1 MYDIAMPRKHTK
13 TISIRKL
20 LDANGVSEDSILF
33 AILFL
38 VSAFF
43 ALLFFVAGE
52 KVSLDIDI
60 ALRASQPASKTKLEL
75 AVSDMVKGHP
85 MEKMAPLIAQQDPVT
100 AAFIVSIAK
109 QESNWGTHSP
119 KDADGR
125 ECYNYWG
132 FRGNTE
138 NVTPSGYSCFD
149 SPRQAVAAVG
159 RRLSSLIYDYQLDT
173 PRELL
178 VWKCGSSCAGHDQGD
193 VARWQRTVG
202 MYSERIKE
210 DSAL

>member
-1 MYDIAMPRKHTK
+1 MPRKHKK
-13 TISIRKL
+13 TFSIRKL
-20 LDANGVSEDSILF
+20 LDAKGVSEDSILF
-33 AILFL
+33 TVLFL
-38 VSAFF
+38 VSMLF
-43 ALLFFVAGE
+43 ALLFSVAGE
-52 KVSLDIDI
+52 K
-60 ALRASQPASKTKLEL
+60 ASMDMDAIGQSAKPAPKTKLER
-75 AVSDMVKGHP
+75 VVTDMMKGRP
-85 MEKMAPLIAQQDPVT
+85 MEKMAPYIARQDPMT

-132 FRGNTE
+132 YRGNTE

-149 SPRQAVAAVG
+149 SPRQAVAVVG
-159 RRLSSLIYDYQLDT
+159 KRLSSLIYEQQLDT

-178 VWKCGSSCAGHDQGD
+178 VWKCGSSCASHDQGD

-202 MYSERIKE
+202 MYSDAIRK